1 MAAAARAK
9 RPPSK
14 SPGRFE
20 SFARSYTAG
29 LDSQG
34 VRRLFGKDASQVYAV
49 LARDQPADPVT
60 RNRIRLFWHRAKV
73 VLLGLSY
80 KLSPPRRLLFALAM
94 LFAAMGVVS
103 GDVSSGSSGDG
114 KDRGGIAVRVDFSP
128 AWFLLSIGSLG
139 YLLAMELVDRVLVRD
154 ELEVARGVQRE
165 LMPRQAPPLPGW
177 RFAHSYRTAN
187 EVGGDY
193 YDFLP
198 VAGDRLAVVIGD
210 ASGHGMAAGLV
221 MAVAAATLR
230 TVIEIDPSP
239 AAVAR
244 LLNRAL
250 HRAGQRRNFMT
261 LFYALLEPQSG
272 RLDYVCAGHP
282 YPLLVRAGGAVEEL
296 GSGALPL
303 GVRPEVELRCA
314 TLDMGPGDRLVLYSD
329 GLPEAMSGPAA
340 SATAFGFER
349 LRALAVEPGE
359 AQVVH
364 DRILAAFA
372 RHVGAEPLGDDLSLV
387 VLERTTS

>member
-1 MAAAARAK
+1 M
-9 RPPSK
+9 
-14 SPGRFE
+14 
-20 SFARSYTAG
+20 
-29 LDSQG
+29 
-34 VRRLFGKDASQVYAV
+34 
-49 LARDQPADPVT
+49 
-60 RNRIRLFWHRAKV
+60 KV

-94 LFAAMGVVS
+94 LFAGMGVIS
-103 GDVSSGSSGDG
+103 GDVSAGDSDEG
-114 KDRGGIAVRVDFSP
+114 KDRGGIAVSVDFSP
-128 AWFLLSIGSLG
+128 VWFLLSIGSLG

-165 LMPRQAPPLPGW
+165 LMPRQTPPLPGW

-198 VAGDRLAVVIGD
+198 VEGGRLGVVIGD

-221 MAVAAATLR
+221 MAVAAAPLR

-250 HRAGQRRNFMT
+250 YRAGQRRNFMT
-261 LFYALLEPQSG
+261 LFYGLLEPQSG
-272 RLDYVCAGHP
+272 RFDYVCAGHP
-282 YPLLVRAGGAVEEL
+282 YPLLVRSGGGVEEL

-303 GVRPEVELRCA
+303 GVRPEIELRCA
-314 TLDMGPGDRLVLYSD
+314 TLDLGPGDRLVLYSD
-329 GLPEAMSGPAA
+329 GLPEAMSGPAPG
-340 SATAFGFER
+340 ATAFGFER
-349 LRALAVEPGE
+349 LRACAVEPGE

-364 DRILAAFA
+364 DRILAAYA
-372 RHVGAEPLGDDLSLV
+372 RHVGSEPLGDDLSLV
-387 VLERTTS
+387 VLERLV